1 MLLPGLTLALFSATA
16 EAGGVGILATGGAHT
31 EDLYFYSNI
40 SPEGAAYSDPDDYD
54 QYQTT
59 ETLPHFG
66 GGFEF
71 LMGDRDDKIIGI
83 TRFYYLQDSAQI
95 DPSTL
100 TNLPAGVGPENVVSV
115 PRDEARHLG
124 VGLIG
129 LTWGLVGDP
138 NKFQLNA
145 VGHMGAAFMTS
156 DHTEFLSVD
165 VGPGVSY
172 RVARQVQLFAD
183 ATYQFRYR
191 KGFTHSGNVFAGARY
206 MFD

>member
-16 EAGGVGILATGGAHT
+16 EAGGVGVLATGGAHT
-31 EDLYFYSNI
+31 ENLYYYSSVDPDGN
-40 SPEGAAYSDPDDYD
+40 AYPSLDDYD

-59 ETLPHFG
+59 ETLPHMG

-71 LMGDRDDKIIGI
+71 LMGDRDDKIIGV
-83 TRFYYLQDSAQI
+83 TRFYYLQDAAQI
-95 DPSTL
+95 DPATGS
-100 TNLPAGVGPENVVSV
+100 LPPGVTPGSVVSEH
-115 PRDEARHLG
+115 RDEVRHQG

-129 LTWGLVGDP
+129 LSWGLVGDP

-145 VGHMGAAFMTS
+145 VGHMGAAFITT

-172 RVARQVQLFAD
+172 RVARQVQVFAD
-183 ATYQFRYR
+183 VTYQFRYR